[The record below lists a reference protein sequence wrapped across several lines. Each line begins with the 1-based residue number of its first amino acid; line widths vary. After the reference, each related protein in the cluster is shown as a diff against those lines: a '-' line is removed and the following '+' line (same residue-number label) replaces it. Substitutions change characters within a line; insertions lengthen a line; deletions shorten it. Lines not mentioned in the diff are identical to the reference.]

1 MGKPITSQIQP
12 ELLAREDTVYSVRV
26 PLAQFK
32 RLAKLLHDTQGDF
45 TAECQFTAWHSHTK
59 VYGQMQAELGLLCQ
73 RCLQAM
79 TFKADAAFQLICVES
94 EEKAEELGDELD
106 PVLLDEDRKIRMVDL
121 FEDEIILQLPV
132 VSRHE
137 EGDDNCKVG
146 KMEFG
151 KLPDNIKSEIRK
163 PFEALEALKKDLKL
177 KK

>member
-12 ELLAREDTVYSVRV
+12 ALLAREDTVYSVRV

-32 RLAKLLHDTQGDF
+32 RLAKLLNDTEGDF
-45 TAECQFTAWHSHTK
+45 TAECQFAAWESHTK
-59 VYGQMQAELGLLCQ
+59 VYGQMQCELGLVCQ

-79 TFKADAAFQLICVES
+79 TLKVDAPFNLICVES
-94 EEKAEELGDELD
+94 TEEADELGDELD
-106 PVLLDEDRKIRMVDL
+106 PVLLDEDGKIQMVDL

-137 EGDDNCKVG
+137 EGDEICQVG

-151 KLPDNIKSEIRK
+151 KLPEGVREEKRK

-177 KK
+177 K